1 MNKTYIAWLGHY
13 SQCTF
18 IIGET
23 ESSTHQCA
31 CPTLLIWTSL
41 KLSWTFTTWFD
52 FQISSSVHVLFTG
65 MVGWLFRL
73 YYSSQTVSALPTNKD
88 NDNYYLVMWDFFYY
102 FLFYLFFYFLKR
114 RWKVSVPSVQK
125 KKTEILSMA
134 RVCPQHF
141 WWLAFQIQAFVR
153 LLFSCNYLK
162 TGLMLRTWHST
173 IGKISLDLLCI
184 DRCTLSFQNI
194 YSIGSLMS
202 KDEWWSDTRADSY
215 F

>member
-65 MVGWLFRL
+65 MVGWLFRF

-88 NDNYYLVMWDFFYY
+88 NDNYSLVMWDFLKIFY
-102 FLFYLFFYFLKR
+102 FIYFLKR
-114 RWKVSVPSVQK
+114 RWKVSIPSVQK
-125 KKTEILSMA
+125 KPRNFKYGKSVPT
-134 RVCPQHF
+134 
-141 WWLAFQIQAFVR
+141 AF
-153 LLFSCNYLK
+153 
-162 TGLMLRTWHST
+162 LM
-173 IGKISLDLLCI
+173 ISFPNS
-184 DRCTLSFQNI
+184 SFC
-194 YSIGSLMS
+194 
-202 KDEWWSDTRADSY
+202 
-215 F
+215 